1 MIERK
6 ILEINLNNWLEE
18 QRLADELSDNTI
30 KIYKQSIIKFI
41 SYLNDN
47 RIENITK
54 QTMID
59 YKKQLIKIS
68 NSTKS
73 QNIWIIA
80 LNKYLKYLKLNNLC
94 LKQIKV
100 QNKFIVK
107 SNLTLSD
114 YKRLLRIAKRE
125 EMFQDYLIIQTICKT
140 GIRFSELKFFT
151 VENLGIDKK
160 GVIIIS
166 SKGKVRDIEIPTI
179 LAQDLRKYA
188 RLNKIKE
195 GYIFRQV
202 KDHHKLVASS
212 TFWKHLQKIA
222 GIAKVNKSKCHAH
235 NLRHLFAVEFLKT
248 HNNNTLALASILGH
262 SSLNTTRIY
271 STLTTEEKRAMLDAM
286 KL

>member
-166 SKGKVRDIEIPTI
+166 SKGKVRDIEIPTT

-202 KDHHKLVASS
+202 KDHHKLVAAS